1 MNQMKYQLRNLR
13 NLHFWSHAF
22 FSATGERVKAS
33 PSVYIIFNPKAEGCE
48 DGNAKNSLSL
58 KGVNIL
64 AGLRFVVGQP
74 VQELGCSHGKVS
86 CARLENP
93 VKAVSRKFRGKS
105 L

>member
-22 FSATGERVKAS
+22 FSPTGERVKAS
-33 PSVYIIFNPKAEGCE
+33 PSVYIIFNPENR
-48 DGNAKNSLSL
+48 NAKNSLSL
-58 KGVNIL
+58 KGVKIL